1 MVWGW
6 ETILWFPNPLPRFL
20 RTMYDTVFTKN
31 QATKSVVR
39 STEYNTASTK
49 KRATKSL
56 EKAQDPS
63 CEKEYEARGN
73 KYQRILKVRASC
85 AWPWPKKKTW
95 VLTTISSSG
104 DARTCGQNRE
114 FWVLV

>member
-1 MVWGW
+1 
-6 ETILWFPNPLPRFL
+6 
-20 RTMYDTVFTKN
+20 MYNTVSTKK

-39 STEYNTASTK
+39 STEYDTASTK
-49 KRATKSL
+49 KRATKSV
-56 EKAQDPS
+56 EKEQDPS

-73 KYQRILKVRASC
+73 KYQRILKVRTLC

-104 DARTCGQNRE
+104 DARMYVWPKQRILGLSLIKAFQPIKSMLDQAN
-114 FWVLV
+114 